1 MERAGTANS
10 TNQTCA
16 LLEHRY
22 HSVRETGGSQRK
34 DRGGLMIKS
43 IVDGFATQSTAV
55 NAEIEKG
62 ERRELMAHSSKGL

>member
-16 LLEHRY
+16 SLEHRY

-43 IVDGFATQSTAV
+43 IVDGFAT
-55 NAEIEKG
+55 
-62 ERRELMAHSSKGL
+62 